1 MAREQSEKNTHELPD
16 DYWIFEEL
24 GSPVK
29 LANKRQGP
37 SESSKASTSKD
48 LDENEF
54 QQKLRIYA
62 NNMRKL
68 IVTARKS
75 IKELKQE
82 NATLKRKLESSGLLE
97 CPACLYHFKP
107 ERKHR
112 ILPKYIKVFRGK
124 LALEVEFSS
133 LNEMSEWLTV
143 NQLDENSDGLPT
155 LLQKDEKQDL
165 TTAGSLLHKLL
176 SEKKE
181 SEAKRERVVI
191 STRPGNSHPE
201 LGRSAAAHPFSR
213 DRVEATDDVE
223 ESCPSGDKHSSQITK
238 AQVEEGSG
246 GPTSN
251 SDSLPSANADR
262 LSEDFEGVKQP
273 SDQLPFEACA
283 NLISSIKESL
293 SIDVPSNSDGR
304 QNGRGNSEESER
316 NPLRARDEPKS
327 KASEEQGG
335 FRRRVSVSHRYDRE
349 EGKRRREVSTYK
361 DDHPQST
368 RNHSSGAR
376 KEENIKRSSKEDDRL
391 GKRFRTDSSRDRSRI
406 SCRSNQARSPVKVK
420 KEHISSASEKHDPD
434 RSRRHKASSSGKEN
448 AYHKEGDRD
457 GRCRTRSP
465 HHRKVDIN
473 PKNKHDI
480 KSALSDISSK
490 KVTDSQSNKNGN
502 SQRHE
507 SRSHSNKGKSDRHPP
522 LKETRDHQRDKRD
535 SSARRSPLKFS
546 HRSDASKE
554 YSRGSKGPEHSL
566 SDRAVSRHSKER
578 SNCRRSHTK
587 EESRHES
594 TRRSHSPQAAS
605 VSSKR
610 RKLSTSSHNDAEGQ
624 EQELVVSDIELVM
637 VDEDEVE
644 DGEVLD

>member
-1 MAREQSEKNTHELPD
+1 
-16 DYWIFEEL
+16 
-24 GSPVK
+24 
-29 LANKRQGP
+29 
-37 SESSKASTSKD
+37 
-48 LDENEF
+48 
-54 QQKLRIYA
+54 
-62 NNMRKL
+62 MRKL

-155 LLQKDEKQDL
+155 LLQKEEKQDL

-335 FRRRVSVSHRYDRE
+335 FRRRVSVSHRYHPFSRDRVEATDDAEESCPSGDKHSSQITKAQEKRRAKDEPKSKANEEQGGFRRKNSDSHRYDRE
-349 EGKRRREVSTYK
+349 EGKRRREVSTCK

-376 KEENIKRSSKEDDRL
+376 KEENIKRPFKEDDTIGDRS
-391 GKRFRTDSSRDRSRI
+391 RTDISRDRNRI
-406 SCRSNQARSPVKVK
+406 SYRSNQARSPVKVK

-434 RSRRHKASSSGKEN
+434 QSRRHKASSSGKEN

-480 KSALSDISSK
+480 QSALSDISSK
-490 KVTDSQSNKNGN
+490 KSNKNGN

-535 SSARRSPLKFS
+535 SSARRSPLKLS
-546 HRSDASKE
+546 HRSD
-554 YSRGSKGPEHSL
+554 
-566 SDRAVSRHSKER
+566 D
-578 SNCRRSHTK
+578 CRRSHTK

-610 RKLSTSSHNDAEGQ
+610 RKLSTSTHNDAEGQ